1 MVTGTVVVLDSPP
14 LVPVTDTLN
23 GATPVAHVTESTAPV
38 KLAVQPTGTV
48 TAEKVTVPE
57 NPLIGVTVT
66 VEVPATVAS
75 VVIAGAESA
84 KSWTVTGTFTVL
96 TRAGVTLVPVTVTL
110 KGATPVVQ
118 VTDRTA
124 PVMLS
129 VQPAGTTPAEKVTV
143 PVNPPDGT
151 TLIVEVPATVAR
163 LVIEVGVAVRVKSGP
178 PETWMFTVLDKDPL
192 VPVTVTVKVATGEQ
206 FTDTTLPDRVT
217 VHPVGAVEVK
227 ANATVPEKPLM
238 LFTVIV
244 DVLVTPAT
252 ILNEAGLA
260 VKEKSWTVTGT
271 VVVLDTPPLVP
282 VTVTENGETPVAQ
295 VTDRTAPVKL
305 AVQAAGTVPATKV
318 TVPVNPLIG
327 VTVTV
332 EVPATVARVVIAGAD
347 KEKSWTV
354 TRTVV
359 VLDNAPL
366 VPVTVTENGATP
378 VAHVTER
385 TAPVKLALQP
395 AGTVPAEKL
404 TVPVKPL
411 IGVTVTVEVPATV
424 ATVVIAGADN
434 EKS

>member
-48 TAEKVTVPE
+48 PAEKVTVPE

-110 KGATPVVQ
+110 KGATPVAQ

-163 LVIEVGVAVRVKSGP
+163 VVIELGVAVRVKSGH
-178 PETWMFTVLDKDPL
+178 PETWMFTAVDKD
-192 VPVTVTVKVATGEQ
+192 
-206 FTDTTLPDRVT
+206 
-217 VHPVGAVEVK
+217 
-227 ANATVPEKPLM
+227 
-238 LFTVIV
+238 
-244 DVLVTPAT
+244 
-252 ILNEAGLA
+252 
-260 VKEKSWTVTGT
+260 
-271 VVVLDTPPLVP
+271 PLVP

-332 EVPATVARVVIAGAD
+332 EAPATVARVVIAGAD

-411 IGVTVTVEVPATV
+411 IGVIVTVEVPVTV
-424 ATVVIAGADN
+424 SKVVIAGADR
-434 EKS
+434 EKSWTVTGTVVVLDKVDDPVPVVPVTVTENGATPVEHVTDKTAPVKLALQPAGTV

>member
-48 TAEKVTVPE
+48 PAEKVTVPE

-110 KGATPVVQ
+110 
-118 VTDRTA
+118 
-124 PVMLS
+124 
-129 VQPAGTTPAEKVTV
+129 
-143 PVNPPDGT
+143 
-151 TLIVEVPATVAR
+151 
-163 LVIEVGVAVRVKSGP
+163 
-178 PETWMFTVLDKDPL
+178 
-192 VPVTVTVKVATGEQ
+192 KVATGEQ

-260 VKEKSWTVTGT
+260 VKEKS
-271 VVVLDTPPLVP
+271 
-282 VTVTENGETPVAQ
+282 
-295 VTDRTAPVKL
+295 
-305 AVQAAGTVPATKV
+305 
-318 TVPVNPLIG
+318 
-327 VTVTV
+327 
-332 EVPATVARVVIAGAD
+332 
-347 KEKSWTV
+347 
-354 TRTVV
+354 
-359 VLDNAPL
+359 
-366 VPVTVTENGATP
+366 
-378 VAHVTER
+378 
-385 TAPVKLALQP
+385 
-395 AGTVPAEKL
+395 
-404 TVPVKPL
+404 
-411 IGVTVTVEVPATV
+411 
-424 ATVVIAGADN
+424 
-434 EKS
+434 